1 MHGGIMSESAMDH
14 LKRYG
19 LADRAQVF
27 EVSSET
33 VELAAAAL
41 GCEPA
46 RIAKTLSFL
55 VGDRPALV
63 VTAGDMR
70 IDNGKFKAFFHQ
82 KAALIPQ
89 DAVKRLIGHEVG
101 GVCPFGVKEGVI
113 VYLDLSLKRFDF
125 VYPACGTGASA
136 VKLSP
141 EELERTAEALGWV
154 DVCRP
159 SPSGSQQE

>member
-1 MHGGIMSESAMDH
+1 MSELALAH

-19 LADRAQVF
+19 LAERAQFF

-33 VELAAAAL
+33 VEKAAAAL
-41 GCEPA
+41 HCEPA

-55 VGDRPALV
+55 VSGLPVLV
-63 VTAGDMR
+63 VAAGDTR
-70 IDNGKFKAFFHQ
+70 IDNAKFKAFFRQ
-82 KAALIPQ
+82 KAAMLPQ
-89 DAVKRLIGHEVG
+89 GAVRELVGYEVG
-101 GVCPFGVKEGVI
+101 GVCPFGVKEGVQ
-113 VYLDLSLKRFDF
+113 VYLDRSLKRFDF

-141 EELERTAEALGWV
+141 DELELASEALGWL

-159 SPSGSQQE
+159 LTVESPRE